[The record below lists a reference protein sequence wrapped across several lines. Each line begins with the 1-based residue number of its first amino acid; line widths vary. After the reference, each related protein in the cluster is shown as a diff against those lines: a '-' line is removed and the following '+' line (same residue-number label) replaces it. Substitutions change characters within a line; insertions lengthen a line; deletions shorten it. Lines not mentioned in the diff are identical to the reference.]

1 MKEKILIFG
10 EDNIN
15 KNIFH
20 KHKQAIDINKVDIKR
35 TVACD
40 KSSYDNKGSFKCFI
54 GYKVDI
60 GIMHKAYSNKWIC

>member
-10 EDNIN
+10 KDNIN

-20 KHKQAIDINKVDIKR
+20 KHKQAIYINKVDIKR

-40 KSSYDNKGSFKCFI
+40 KSSYDNKG
-54 GYKVDI
+54 
-60 GIMHKAYSNKWIC
+60 